1 MTLKKCLIKY
11 VVCDLKKEGETLKH
25 DLPYGL
31 RFSILGRTFK
41 RQMDERLLEK
51 ELTGVQLGVL
61 KELDRMEKAGVTEVN
76 QRDLENASHVTHPTM
91 TEILKRLER
100 KGFIRCCQS
109 SHDRRS
115 KCIVPTEKARQL
127 RQDLNAM
134 DEAVLAE
141 LTQGLSREQL
151 KTLWE
156 ILDVML
162 DNAFQ
167 IQKKGCDE
175 NDQKTCGEP

>member
-1 MTLKKCLIKY
+1 M
-11 VVCDLKKEGETLKH
+11 KH

-41 RQMDERLLEK
+41 RQLDERLLEK

-61 KELDRMEKAGVTEVN
+61 KELGRLEVSGVAEVN
-76 QRDLENASHVTHPTM
+76 QRDLEKASHVTHPTM

-109 SHDRRS
+109 SHDRRH
-115 KCIVPTEKARQL
+115 KCISSTEKTRQL
-127 RQDLNAM
+127 RQELSDM
-134 DEAVLAE
+134 DSAILAE
-141 LTQGLSREQL
+141 LSRGLSREQL
-151 KTLWE
+151 ETLWE
-156 ILDVML
+156 TLDVML

-167 IQKKGCDE
+167 TCKKGCDE
-175 NDQKTCGEP
+175 NDQKTCGER

>member
-1 MTLKKCLIKY
+1 M
-11 VVCDLKKEGETLKH
+11 KH

-41 RQMDERLLEK
+41 RELDQRLLEK
-51 ELTGVQLGVL
+51 ELTGVQMGVL
-61 KELDRMEKAGVTEVN
+61 KELERLEASGAAEVN
-76 QRDLENASHVTHPTM
+76 QRDLEKASHVTHPTM

-109 SHDRRS
+109 SHDRRH
-115 KCIVPTEKARQL
+115 KCISSTEKSKEL
-127 RQDLNAM
+127 RQELSHM
-134 DEAVLAE
+134 DEAILAE
-141 LTQGLSREQL
+141 LSRGLSREQL
-151 KTLWE
+151 DSLWE

-167 IQKKGCDE
+167 TCKKGCDE
-175 NDQKTCGEP
+175 NDQKTCGKHSGI

>member
-1 MTLKKCLIKY
+1 MKY
-11 VVCDLKKEGETLKH
+11 
-25 DLPYGL
+25 DLPYGM

-41 RQMDERLLEK
+41 RQLDQRLLEK
-51 ELTGVQLGVL
+51 DLTGVQLGVL
-61 KELDRMEKAGVTEVN
+61 KELERLEASGAAEVN

-109 SHDRRS
+109 SHDRRH
-115 KCIVPTEKARQL
+115 KCIFSTEKARQL
-127 RQDLNAM
+127 QQEMSYM
-134 DEAVLAE
+134 DSAILVQLSR
-141 LTQGLSREQL
+141 GLSQQQL
-151 KTLWE
+151 EALGE

-167 IQKKGCDE
+167 TCKKGCDE
-175 NDQKTCGEP
+175 NDQKTCGQHSGI

>member
-1 MTLKKCLIKY
+1 M
-11 VVCDLKKEGETLKH
+11 KH
-25 DLPYGL
+25 DLPYGM

-41 RQMDERLLEK
+41 RQMDEGLLEK
-51 ELTGVQLGVL
+51 DLTGVQLGVL
-61 KELDRMEKAGVTEVN
+61 KELERLEASSAAEVN

-109 SHDRRS
+109 SHDRRH
-115 KCIVPTEKARQL
+115 KCIFSTEKARQL
-127 RQDLNAM
+127 QQEMSYM
-134 DEAVLAE
+134 DSAILVQLSR
-141 LTQGLSREQL
+141 GLSQQQL
-151 KTLWE
+151 EALGE

-167 IQKKGCDE
+167 TCKKGCDE
-175 NDQKTCGEP
+175 NDQKTCGQHSGI

>member
-1 MTLKKCLIKY
+1 MKY
-11 VVCDLKKEGETLKH
+11 
-25 DLPYGL
+25 DLPYGM

-41 RQMDERLLEK
+41 RQLDQRLLEK
-51 ELTGVQLGVL
+51 DLTGVQLGVL
-61 KELDRMEKAGVTEVN
+61 KELERLEAAGAAEVN

-109 SHDRRS
+109 SHDRRH
-115 KCIVPTEKARQL
+115 KCIFSTEKARQL
-127 RQDLNAM
+127 QQEMSYM
-134 DEAVLAE
+134 DSANLVQLSR
-141 LTQGLSREQL
+141 GLSQQQL
-151 KTLWE
+151 EALGE

-167 IQKKGCDE
+167 TCKKGCDE
-175 NDQKTCGEP
+175 NDQKTCGQHSGI

>member
-1 MTLKKCLIKY
+1 M
-11 VVCDLKKEGETLKH
+11 KH

-41 RQMDERLLEK
+41 RQLDERLLEK
-51 ELTGVQLGVL
+51 DLTGVQLGVL
-61 KELDRMEKAGVTEVN
+61 KELERLEASGAAEVN

-109 SHDRRS
+109 SLDRRH
-115 KCIVPTEKARQL
+115 KCVFSTEKARQL
-127 RQDLNAM
+127 QQEMSHM
-134 DEAVLAE
+134 DSAILAE
-141 LTQGLSREQL
+141 LSRGLSREQL
-151 KTLWE
+151 ETLWE
-156 ILDVML
+156 TLDVML

-167 IQKKGCDE
+167 TCKKGCDE
-175 NDQKTCGEP
+175 NDQKTCGER

>member
-1 MTLKKCLIKY
+1 MDDGSRDTIILY
-11 VVCDLKKEGETLKH
+11 KKEGGALKY

-31 RFSILGRTFK
+31 RFSILGRSFK
-41 RQMDERLLEK
+41 QQLDERLLEK

-61 KELDRMEKAGVTEVN
+61 KELNRLEASGAVEVN

-109 SHDRRS
+109 SHDRRH
-115 KCIVPTEKARQL
+115 KCVSATEKAHHLQQEL
-127 RQDLNAM
+127 SDM
-134 DEAVLAE
+134 DSAVLE
-141 LTQGLSREQL
+141 KLSQGLSREQL
-151 KTLWE
+151 ASLWE
-156 ILDVML
+156 MLDIML

-167 IQKKGCDE
+167 ICKKGCDE
-175 NDQKTCGEP
+175 NDQKTCGKP

>member
-1 MTLKKCLIKY
+1 M
-11 VVCDLKKEGETLKH
+11 KH

-41 RQMDERLLEK
+41 RQLDERLLEK
-51 ELTGVQLGVL
+51 DLTGVQLGVL
-61 KELDRMEKAGVTEVN
+61 KELERLEAAGAAEVN

-109 SHDRRS
+109 SHDRRH
-115 KCIVPTEKARQL
+115 KCVFSTEKARQL
-127 RQDLNAM
+127 QQEMSYM
-134 DEAVLAE
+134 DSAILAE
-141 LTQGLSREQL
+141 LSCGLSQQQL
-151 KTLWE
+151 EALGE

-162 DNAFQ
+162 DNALKTC
-167 IQKKGCDE
+167 KKGCDE
-175 NDQKTCGEP
+175 NDQKTCGQHSGI

>member
-1 MTLKKCLIKY
+1 M
-11 VVCDLKKEGETLKH
+11 KH

-41 RQMDERLLEK
+41 RQLDQRLQEK

-61 KELDRMEKAGVTEVN
+61 KELDRLEASGVAEVN

-109 SHDRRS
+109 SHDRRH
-115 KCIVPTEKARQL
+115 KCISSTGKARQL
-127 RQDLNAM
+127 RQELSSM
-134 DEAVLAE
+134 DEAILEE
-141 LTQGLSREQL
+141 LSRGLSREQL
-151 KTLWE
+151 ETLWE

-167 IQKKGCDE
+167 TCKKGCDE
-175 NDQKTCGEP
+175 NDQKTCRKHPGI

>member
-1 MTLKKCLIKY
+1 MKY
-11 VVCDLKKEGETLKH
+11 
-25 DLPYGL
+25 DLPYGM

-41 RQMDERLLEK
+41 RQLDERLLEK

-61 KELDRMEKAGVTEVN
+61 KELGRLEVSGVAEVN
-76 QRDLENASHVTHPTM
+76 QRDLEKASHVTHPTM

-109 SHDRRS
+109 SHDRRH
-115 KCIVPTEKARQL
+115 KCISSTEKARQL
-127 RQDLNAM
+127 RQELSDM
-134 DEAVLAE
+134 DSAILAE
-141 LTQGLSREQL
+141 LSRGLSREQL
-151 KTLWE
+151 ETLWE

-167 IQKKGCDE
+167 TCKKGCDE
-175 NDQKTCGEP
+175 NDQKTCGQP

>member
-1 MTLKKCLIKY
+1 MKY
-11 VVCDLKKEGETLKH
+11 
-25 DLPYGL
+25 DLPYGM

-41 RQMDERLLEK
+41 RQLDQRLLEK
-51 ELTGVQLGVL
+51 DLTGVQLGVL
-61 KELDRMEKAGVTEVN
+61 KELERLEAAGAAEVN

-109 SHDRRS
+109 SHDRRH
-115 KCIVPTEKARQL
+115 KCIFSTEKARQL
-127 RQDLNAM
+127 QQEMSYM
-134 DEAVLAE
+134 DSAILVQLSR
-141 LTQGLSREQL
+141 GLSQQQL
-151 KTLWE
+151 EALGE

-167 IQKKGCDE
+167 TCKKGCDE
-175 NDQKTCGEP
+175 NDQKTCGQHSGI